1 MSDSNEPAQGRIPPS
16 ATAARLPNHAHADLI
31 HRPVLAS
38 PDCMTYPC
46 SQDCCSHGA
55 DVWPAERDALLGA
68 GHATAEQFTGPEP
81 DDEGDLLY
89 RTAVGPR
96 GCVFLRPEGPIQ
108 SIAVRSPGPSPPHL
122 VCAAFHARGT
132 MFGST
137 QLAPLPRARASS
149 ARRPRSPR

>member
-16 ATAARLPNHAHADLI
+16 ATAARLPNHDHADLI

-96 GCVFLRPEGPIQ
+96 GCVFLRPEGRGCGLHFTGLKPE
-108 SIAVRSPGPSPPHL
+108 
-122 VCAAFHARGT
+122 VCRVVPRDYDEGEEMRDDGQLPCLAEWK
-132 MFGST
+132 FG
-137 QLAPLPRARASS
+137 
-149 ARRPRSPR
+149 